1 MKPVESVECRA
12 DSLALI
18 ANCRYNH
25 RVSMPLGLSIS
36 TTTAQKP
43 SLFTDQTKTIPM
55 GRAFQNRK
63 ESMAKTAAAKTKVY
77 SKYGRE
83 IYVTAK
89 AGGTDPSGNLA
100 LRSLIDRA
108 KKDQVPSH
116 VIDKALDKASGA
128 GGEDFQPA
136 LYEGIGPGGVMVL
149 ISALTD
155 NGNRTFG
162 EIRGVFSKC
171 KAKLGT
177 QGSVSHMF
185 DHRAMFV
192 FAGDDEETAL
202 ETLMM
207 ADVDVADIDCEDGM
221 ITVLVPPTEFF
232 KTKTAL
238 LEMDDSL
245 DFEVQE
251 ITYLP
256 TMEHPISG
264 DDAEQFERFVG
275 LLNDLE
281 DVQEIYH
288 NGQFD

>member
-1 MKPVESVECRA
+1 
-12 DSLALI
+12 
-18 ANCRYNH
+18 
-25 RVSMPLGLSIS
+25 
-36 TTTAQKP
+36 
-43 SLFTDQTKTIPM
+43 M

-108 KKDQVPSH
+108 KKDQVPTH
-116 VIDKALDKASGA
+116 VIDKALDKASG
-128 GGEDFQPA
+128 GTGEDFQPA
-136 LYEGIGPGGVMVL
+136 LYEGIAPGGAMVL
-149 ISALTD
+149 VRALTD
-155 NGNRTFG
+155 NPNRTFG

-171 KAKLGT
+171 KAKLGS

-192 FAGDDEETAL
+192 FAGETEDDAL
-202 ETLMM
+202 EALME
-207 ADVDVADIDCEDGM
+207 ADVDVSDIECEDGM
-221 ITVLVPPTEFF
+221 VTVLVPPTEFF
-232 KTKTAL
+232 KTKTTLTDWNA
-238 LEMDDSL
+238 DI
-245 DFEVQE
+245 DFEMEE

-256 TMEHPISG
+256 QMPHSIAG
-264 DDAEQFERFVG
+264 DDTEQFERFAG

-288 NGQFD
+288 NGEFS